1 MFSSS
6 APRAC
11 DFRPAPVARPSRR
24 LDRRDHRRHYEATT
38 KRRDDGRGD
47 DDGRDGDGREMREMR
62 AARVDVVRRAST
74 RARGDD
80 ALGDDDDDDDD
91 GDDGAARGDSRLAR
105 ARAR

>member
-1 MFSSS
+1 MIF
-6 APRAC
+6 APPRST
-11 DFRPAPVARPSRR
+11 DPTTDVTSRR
-24 LDRRDHRRHYEATT
+24 RRNGATT
-38 KRRDDGRGD
+38 VEAMTT
-47 DDGRDGDGREMREMR
+47 GRDGDGREMREMR

>member
-11 DFRPAPVARPSRR
+11 DFRPAPVDRP
-24 LDRRDHRRHYEATT
+24 DHRRHFEATT

>member
-11 DFRPAPVARPSRR
+11 DFRPAPVDRP
-24 LDRRDHRRHYEATT
+24 DHRRHFEATT

-47 DDGRDGDGREMREMR
+47 DDGRDGDGREMREMREMR